1 VLKISYA
8 AAGINESFDDLG
20 ETEEKGKRMAHAH
33 AWTKSARVGIS
44 THNMPSLDSA
54 SAKI

>member
-1 VLKISYA
+1 MLKISYA